1 MEASHSV
8 APAGTDSIFIQF
20 RWLTPPANFPR
31 PSRPGVA
38 APIPILNMNRE
49 KILIIDDTPAN
60 IDLLTDALEPR
71 GHEILA
77 APGGEAG
84 LKIAAKA
91 RPDLILLDV
100 VMPGRDGFAICRE
113 LKAEEATRD
122 IPVLFI
128 TAKHETASVLNG
140 FRVGAVDYIL
150 KPFQAEE
157 VVSRVETHLKLSR
170 LTREL
175 QTKNAELEAEIAKR
189 RTAED
194 ARERADARL
203 STLSAREEQR
213 WGLAGFIGQS
223 RIMRKILD
231 DIARLHQFAK
241 TSVLILGESGTGKE
255 LVARAIHHGSP
266 RAAGPFIPV
275 NCVAIPG
282 ELAES
287 MFFGH
292 LRGAF
297 TGATADR
304 KGWFELADGGT
315 LFLDEIG
322 DMPAALQAKLLRVL
336 EDGEIT
342 PVGAQ
347 QAKRVDV
354 RVLTATNADL
364 PVKIAAGEFRQDLYF
379 RLARYVVETPPLRE
393 RREDI
398 PPLAAHFLQMFASE
412 MGLTPPALAPDALA
426 LLAAHPFPGNVRELK
441 NVIER
446 ALIGSGGGPIRREH
460 LQLLGTL
467 PAAPGRELRAA
478 PAAATDLPLN
488 LDDAEQALIQR
499 ALEQTGG
506 NVAEA
511 ARLLG
516 VNRSRIYRRF
526 PQATA

>member
-1 MEASHSV
+1 M
-8 APAGTDSIFIQF
+8 T
-20 RWLTPPANFPR
+20 
-31 PSRPGVA
+31 
-38 APIPILNMNRE
+38 RE
-49 KILIIDDTPAN
+49 
-60 IDLLTDALEPR
+60 
-71 GHEILA
+71 
-77 APGGEAG
+77 
-84 LKIAAKA
+84 
-91 RPDLILLDV
+91 
-100 VMPGRDGFAICRE
+100 
-113 LKAEEATRD
+113 

-140 FRVGAVDYIL
+140 FRVGGVDYIL

-175 QTKNAELEAEIAKR
+175 FAKNAELETEIAR
-189 RTAED
+189 REK
-194 ARERADARL
+194 ADARL
-203 STLSAREEQR
+203 STFATHEAQR

-223 RIMRKILD
+223 RIMRKILA
-231 DIARLHQFAK
+231 DIEKLHHFAK

-292 LRGAF
+292 MRGAF

-347 QAKRVDV
+347 QPKPVDV
-354 RVLTATNADL
+354 RVITATNADL
-364 PVKIAAGEFRQDLYF
+364 AAKIAAGEFRQDLYF
-379 RLARYVVETPPLRE
+379 RLARYVVETPPLRD
-393 RREDI
+393 RPEDI
-398 PPLAAHFLQMFASE
+398 PLLAANFLKMFASE

-426 LLAAHPFPGNVRELK
+426 VLTAHSFPGNVRELK

-446 ALIGSGGGPIRREH
+446 ALIASGGKSSARVRQE
-460 LQLLGTL
+460 
-467 PAAPGRELRAA
+467 PAPDE
-478 PAAATDLPLN
+478 
-488 LDDAEQALIQR
+488 
-499 ALEQTGG
+499 
-506 NVAEA
+506 
-511 ARLLG
+511 
-516 VNRSRIYRRF
+516 
-526 PQATA
+526 

>member
-1 MEASHSV
+1 
-8 APAGTDSIFIQF
+8 
-20 RWLTPPANFPR
+20 
-31 PSRPGVA
+31 
-38 APIPILNMNRE
+38 MNRE

-60 IDLLTDALEPR
+60 IDLLTEALERR

-91 RPDLILLDV
+91 LPDLILLDV

-113 LKAEEATRD
+113 LKAEDATRD

-128 TAKHETASVLNG
+128 TAKHETAHVLNG
-140 FRVGAVDYIL
+140 FRVGGVDYIL

-175 QTKNAELEAEIAKR
+175 QAKNEELESEVRKR
-189 RTAED
+189 RSAED
-194 ARERADARL
+194 ARERSDARL
-203 STLSAREEQR
+203 STLSASEAQR
-213 WGLAGFIGQS
+213 WGLECFIGQS
-223 RIMRKILD
+223 RMIRKILD
-231 DIARLHQFAK
+231 DIARLHQFAN

-255 LVARAIHHGSP
+255 LVARAIHHGSQ
-266 RAAGPFIPV
+266 RASGPFIPV

-322 DMPAALQAKLLRVL
+322 DMPAALQAKLLRVM

-347 QAKRVDV
+347 QPKRVDV
-354 RVLTATNADL
+354 RVITATNADL
-364 PVKIAAGEFRQDLYF
+364 SAKIAAGAFRQDLYF
-379 RLARYVVETPPLRE
+379 RLARYVVETPPLRD
-393 RREDI
+393 RHEDI
-398 PPLAAHFLQMFASE
+398 PLLAAHFLQLFSGE
-412 MGLTPPALAPDALA
+412 MGLSPPALAPDALA
-426 LLAAHPFPGNVRELK
+426 LLTAHPFPGNVRELK

-446 ALIGSGGGPIRREH
+446 ALIASGGKAIRREH
-460 LQLLGTL
+460 IQF
-467 PAAPGRELRAA
+467 PGAA
-478 PAAATDLPLN
+478 PARAGSMTQPAKIPATDLPLN

-526 PQATA
+526 PQATS

>member
-1 MEASHSV
+1 MS
-8 APAGTDSIFIQF
+8 
-20 RWLTPPANFPR
+20 
-31 PSRPGVA
+31 
-38 APIPILNMNRE
+38 RE

-60 IDLLTDALEPR
+60 LDLLTAALEPR
-71 GHEILA
+71 GYEILA

-91 RPDLILLDV
+91 LPDLILLDV

-113 LKAEEATRD
+113 LKAEDATRE

-128 TAKHETASVLNG
+128 TAKQETASVVNG

-150 KPFQAEE
+150 KPFQADE
-157 VVSRVETHLKLSR
+157 VVGRVETHLKISR

-175 QTKNAELEAEIAKR
+175 QRKNAELEEEVTRRRIAE
-189 RTAED
+189 E

-203 STLSAREEQR
+203 STLTARETQR

-223 RIMRKILD
+223 RLIRKILQ
-231 DIARLHQFAK
+231 DIERLHQFAN
-241 TSVLILGESGTGKE
+241 TSVLITGESGTGKE

-266 RAAGPFIPV
+266 RAGAPFIPV
-275 NCVAIPG
+275 NCVAIPS

-287 MFFGH
+287 MLFGH
-292 LRGAF
+292 LKGSF

-322 DMPAALQAKLLRVL
+322 DMPAQLQAKLLRVL

-342 PVGAQ
+342 PVGAAQ
-347 QAKRVDV
+347 SKRVDV
-354 RVLTATNADL
+354 RVISATNADL
-364 PVKIAAGEFRQDLYF
+364 GAKIATGGFRQDLYF
-379 RLARYVVETPPLRE
+379 RLARYIVQTPPLRE
-393 RREDI
+393 RPEDV
-398 PPLAAHFLQMFASE
+398 PLLCQHFLQLFSSE
-412 MGLTPPALAPDALA
+412 MGMTAPEFAPDALDWLTA
-426 LLAAHPFPGNVRELK
+426 YGFPGNVRELK
-441 NVIER
+441 NLIER
-446 ALIGSGGGPIRREH
+446 ALIASGGSFIERKH
-460 LQLLGTL
+460 VQLSTTSA
-467 PAAPGRELRAA
+467 PAAPARESRSSP
-478 PAAATDLPLN
+478 PAALSNLPLN
-488 LDDAEQALIQR
+488 LEEAENVLIQR
-499 ALEQTGG
+499 ALEQTHG

-526 PQATA
+526 PQGTET